1 MADQDSDKM
10 HLHDYHHTLMLSYV
24 LKLTLHGGEFVS
36 VLVYLAIVAQFDSTH
51 RRQDAVM

>member
-1 MADQDSDKM
+1 M